1 MAPGNETTVP
11 DLPTPSEIADPES
24 AGIGDSRPFFFL
36 HIPKTAG
43 TSFLATLQNLFGE
56 SRTLR
61 LAVETPDL
69 DDRIADV
76 AGGRGDPEITCLNG
90 HLPLDVMAPFIDA
103 FRTFTILRNPIE
115 RVFSLYR
122 FQRANPDIAAFDLP
136 PDFSFEAFLNARHPA
151 IYAQANNGMTRMLA
165 GEHAF
170 TNPDDDRFEDP
181 DRHPE
186 LIGRALDFLESIDFG
201 LAEDMPGAHRIIQHH
216 WGLPFALDEMTLNTT
231 ERDLIHTDWSN
242 IHALVERN
250 RLDITLY
257 ERACGLYRSR
267 LAALPDSPPAPTAER
282 MLFKPVLDCETAL
295 PDVPGRQGFH
305 PWYEAGLAWIAEGPP
320 ARIHFLPPA
329 SIVRIRLRV
338 FAMVADYAVERVKL
352 HLHGHP
358 LPFRVT
364 ERDGASC
371 VLETRYAST
380 VPGMNTLTITPPA
393 FIRVRDLDPTSPDP
407 RRLGL
412 AVTSITFAGIA

>member
-1 MAPGNETTVP
+1 MRGRLGARR
-11 DLPTPSEIADPES
+11 SCADGASGEHRPVRV
-24 AGIGDSRPFFFL
+24 AGVDQPAAADASGSRPGRRRPL
-36 HIPKTAG
+36 RP
-43 TSFLATLQNLFGE
+43 L
-56 SRTLR
+56 RTPAR
-61 LAVETPDL
+61 L
-69 DDRIADV
+69 
-76 AGGRGDPEITCLNG
+76 GGLPPPGMQPANITG
-90 HLPLDVMAPFIDA
+90 
-103 FRTFTILRNPIE
+103 FT
-115 RVFSLYR
+115 VWFT
-122 FQRANPDIAAFDLP
+122 ANP
-136 PDFSFEAFLNARHPA
+136 
-151 IYAQANNGMTRMLA
+151 
-165 GEHAF
+165 
-170 TNPDDDRFEDP
+170 
-181 DRHPE
+181 
-186 LIGRALDFLESIDFG
+186 
-201 LAEDMPGAHRIIQHH
+201 
-216 WGLPFALDEMTLNTT
+216 
-231 ERDLIHTDWSN
+231 
-242 IHALVERN
+242 
-250 RLDITLY
+250 
-257 ERACGLYRSR
+257 
-267 LAALPDSPPAPTAER
+267 
-282 MLFKPVLDCETAL
+282 ETAL